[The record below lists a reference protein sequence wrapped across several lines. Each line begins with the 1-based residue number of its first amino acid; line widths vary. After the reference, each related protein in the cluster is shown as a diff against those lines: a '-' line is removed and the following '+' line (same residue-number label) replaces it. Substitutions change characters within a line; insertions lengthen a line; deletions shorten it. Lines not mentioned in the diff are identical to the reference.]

1 MAKLI
6 VPFVP
11 SNPQIHTAQTK
22 FVQTSKEPRYQEYR
36 TLEGHL
42 INSENDVVAGQ
53 KFIDYWHTGKE
64 GVCRSMNEVFEA
76 ELTVAM
82 HGAGGWVALEDS
94 KKLYTYMMAI
104 SELTHMIRTKT
115 LVNGTVKGAFGF
127 VSKGR
132 SISLKSIR

>member
-11 SNPQIHTAQTK
+11 THPQIHTAQTK
-22 FVQTSKEPRYQEYR
+22 FVQTDKPRYREYR
-36 TLEGHL
+36 TLEGRL

-53 KFIDYWHTGKE
+53 KFIDYWHTGEE
-64 GVCRSMNEVFEA
+64 GVFRSMNEVFEA
-76 ELTVAM
+76 ELTVVRY
-82 HGAGGWVALEDS
+82 GAGGWVFLEDS
-94 KKLYTYMMAI
+94 KKLYTYLMAI

-115 LVNGTVKGAFGF
+115 LVNGTVEGVFGF
-127 VSKGR
+127 ASKGG